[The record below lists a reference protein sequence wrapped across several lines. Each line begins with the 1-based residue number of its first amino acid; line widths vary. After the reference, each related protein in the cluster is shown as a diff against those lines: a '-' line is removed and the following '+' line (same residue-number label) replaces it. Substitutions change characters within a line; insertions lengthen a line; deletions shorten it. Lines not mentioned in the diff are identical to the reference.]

1 MGTRGLYES
10 ENRVKKM
17 DSKSMGMRFYVMK
30 KKIQVPFEKM
40 NLVHLFYLSTLFL
53 FFLIFKRSSSCF
65 FLIPFSP

>member
-40 NLVHLFYLSTLFL
+40 NLVHLFYLSTSLEFQG
-53 FFLIFKRSSSCF
+53 
-65 FLIPFSP
+65 